1 MPACASRRRALSLAS
16 RCCGALSAWGFRGV
30 VAQRPSRDREPWGAG
45 IAVVI
50 ALVHCR
56 VLVIECRPGR
66 SNRRKALSDF
76 LRQALREG
84 HQSFAVRNAEEL
96 ELVMSARGYI
106 AP

>member
-1 MPACASRRRALSLAS
+1 MPACASGRRARVLAS
-16 RCCGALSAWGFRGV
+16 SCCGALSAWGFRGV
-30 VAQRPSRDREPWGAG
+30 IAERPSRDPQPWGAG
-45 IAVVI
+45 ISVVI

-76 LRQALREG
+76 LRHSLREG

-96 ELVMSARGYI
+96 EIEMSARGYV

>member
-1 MPACASRRRALSLAS
+1 MPACASRRRALGLAS
-16 RCCGALSAWGFRGV
+16 SCCGALSAWGFRGV
-30 VAQRPSRDREPWGAG
+30 IAERPSRDRQPWGAG

-84 HQSFAVRNAEEL
+84 HQSFTVRNAHEL
-96 ELVMSARGYI
+96 ELEMSARGYI

>member
-1 MPACASRRRALSLAS
+1 M
-16 RCCGALSAWGFRGV
+16 LSAWGFRGV
-30 VAQRPSRDREPWGAG
+30 IAERPSRDRQPWGAG

-56 VLVIECRPGR
+56 VLIVECRPGR

-84 HQSFAVRNAEEL
+84 HQSFAVSSTANFEAEL
-96 ELVMSARGYI
+96 FARGFI